1 MDLKWQ
7 ITDADASAYI
17 PVGNSFVLFKAEN
30 FRVERSHQHATCS
43 ILYNTLLLEQ
53 DDIALHKMEERKK
66 LMNAAHKTLMIAEPA
81 LDTGRNKYLSATAHR
96 QFLDFIKQAW
106 GKWHDNQSIT
116 DTVGSDREEIP
127 WLLSPFCTINAGTII
142 FAPPASGKSWLGLTL
157 AVATDAG
164 SSSLWTPREQGN
176 TLYINLERSPE
187 SFERRLG
194 SVNSA
199 LLGEDSRKRPLKML
213 HGRGKSLTDVGET
226 IQRAVKKY
234 NIKLIILDSLSRAG
248 SSLIDDSAANRTMDA
263 LNKFGCAWIAIGHT
277 PRDDSKHVFGS
288 QMFSAAA
295 DQEWA
300 VTHRQIENDNRMW
313 QKLHMIKGNDVPNM
327 ADVHIEYTMNK
338 YGIEKIRHISK
349 DSFPNEIEG

>member
-1 MDLKWQ
+1 
-7 ITDADASAYI
+7 
-17 PVGNSFVLFKAEN
+17 
-30 FRVERSHQHATCS
+30 
-43 ILYNTLLLEQ
+43 
-53 DDIALHKMEERKK
+53 
-66 LMNAAHKTLMIAEPA
+66 
-81 LDTGRNKYLSATAHR
+81 
-96 QFLDFIKQAW
+96 
-106 GKWHDNQSIT
+106 
-116 DTVGSDREEIP
+116 
-127 WLLSPFCTINAGTII
+127 
-142 FAPPASGKSWLGLTL
+142 
-157 AVATDAG
+157 
-164 SSSLWTPREQGN
+164 
-176 TLYINLERSPE
+176 
-187 SFERRLG
+187 
-194 SVNSA
+194 
-199 LLGEDSRKRPLKML
+199 ML